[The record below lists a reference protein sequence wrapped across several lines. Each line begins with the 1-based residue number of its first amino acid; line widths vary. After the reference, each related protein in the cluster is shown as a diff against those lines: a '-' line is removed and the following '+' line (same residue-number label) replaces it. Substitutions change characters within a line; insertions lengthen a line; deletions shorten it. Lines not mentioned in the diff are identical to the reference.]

1 LLAVECLPR
10 GGTARVALGSNRI
23 GVEAMG
29 RQARLSGET
38 KAAMA
43 GAVAPAQ
50 LSARTVLGYYV
61 TQLITGLG
69 GQLELSDEG
78 AGTIRFQTLFSPSRS
93 A

>member
-1 LLAVECLPR
+1 
-10 GGTARVALGSNRI
+10 
-23 GVEAMG
+23 
-29 RQARLSGET
+29 
-38 KAAMA
+38 MA